1 MDEGITEKFT
11 RDYNLTTSQITD
23 RESSYGKDILPA
35 IKRRYLSHLV
45 STIED
50 IINEK
55 RKQELLKSIK
65 KKIDKDGSEQYVNY
79 YNRLEKTINLRML
92 RLFSIILAPVESNKL
107 KARTHLIKGCALITY
122 WKDLPETQKRILIA
136 HELGHIINKY
146 FYHTSNDPNEEG
158 LATLFA
164 FVALCDKDKFY
175 KTGTSEFTHHN
186 DIEIYDEITN
196 LCKRKAM

>member
-1 MDEGITEKFT
+1 MDDVIAGKFAH
-11 RDYNLTTSQITD
+11 DYNLTQAQITA
-23 RESSYGKDILPA
+23 RESSYEREILPA

-45 STIED
+45 STVED

-55 RKQELLKSIK
+55 RKQELLSSIRNE
-65 KKIDKDGSEQYVNY
+65 IDKAGSEQYVDY
-79 YNRLEKTINLRML
+79 YNRLVKTINLRML

-146 FYHTSNDPNEEG
+146 FYNASNDPNEEG
-158 LATLFA
+158 LATLFG
-164 FVALCDKDKFY
+164 FIALCDKDKFY
-175 KTGTSEFTHHN
+175 KTGTSEFIHHN
-186 DIEIYDEITN
+186 DIEIYDEMTN
-196 LCKRKAM
+196 LCKRKNM